1 MAKQRYVRPDDVL
14 DDDAVLVVRGGDL
27 DRAVLRDDAE
37 RMFSVYGV
45 YGISVFALRDVSLD
59 ELAQQPPLVR
69 FARLTLVTVGVLR
82 RAGLQLEATGR
93 NPHHFTV
100 GFRSLDDGVER
111 LCACEHRTS
120 DNPYHED

>member
-1 MAKQRYVRPDDVL
+1 MAKQRYDRSGDVL
-14 DDDAVLVVRGGDL
+14 DDDTVLVVRGGDL
-27 DRAVLRDDAE
+27 DRDVLRQDAE

-45 YGISVFALRDVSLD
+45 YGISVFSLRDISLD

-93 NPHHFTV
+93 NPQHFTI
-100 GFRSLDDGVER
+100 GFGYLEDGVER
-111 LCACEHRTS
+111 LCACEYRTS
-120 DNPYHED
+120 DNPYYEY